1 MSKDQVQE
9 AWETIESDLEYF
21 RFYWDRGDHVMYRAV
36 ADNILEAARM
46 LSDIVNDIEDD
57 DDA

>member
-9 AWETIESDLEYF
+9 AWETIESELESF
-21 RFYWDRGDHVMYRAV
+21 RFYWDMGDHVMYRAV
-36 ADNILEAARM
+36 ADHILEAARM